1 MLNPAQK
8 FTQPGRWCHYR
19 FMTSDLWCSPKCT
32 RRPHQVSLDGL
43 SRPQPVLG
51 SLSQQFPVLQR
62 KGENPSRPFPPSPV
76 TLQTCLP
83 LHPSSSWATSE
94 GSAQL
99 PLFSASSSIFNFFL
113 PGLHPWPPR
122 SGGMVPKIHPW
133 SFSYKKISESISWG
147 T

>member
-1 MLNPAQK
+1 MP
-8 FTQPGRWCHYR
+8 
-19 FMTSDLWCSPKCT
+19 SDLWCSPKCT
-32 RRPHQVSLDGL
+32 RRPHQVSLHGL
-43 SRPQPVLG
+43 SRPQPILG

-83 LHPSSSWATSE
+83 LHPSSSRATSE

-99 PLFSASSSIFNFFL
+99 QSTLLYQQQHLQLLPAGPASLAPSLRRYGPQDPPLVILLQENLRVHFL
-113 PGLHPWPPR
+113 GNL
-122 SGGMVPKIHPW
+122 
-133 SFSYKKISESISWG
+133 